1 MQRVG
6 KRYLVFIETG
16 TAVEDGGV
24 YPERNTE
31 MPIGPD
37 EKTSA
42 NKTAILAIILISYVM
57 IVLDI
62 SIVLT
67 GLPRIHAEL
76 GFSDAGLAWVS
87 TAYTL
92 TFGGCL
98 LLGARAGDIFGRRRM
113 FLVGLTIFSLASLV
127 IGVSQTPAVMI
138 AARALQ
144 GLGSAILAPSTLA
157 LLQTNFEPGPE
168 RTRAVSYYAA
178 AAGVSAAFGLVVG
191 GLLADWLS
199 WRVGFFI
206 NLPVGIAMMVAAK
219 RYVRETEK
227 TPGTFDIAG
236 AIISTLGIVALV
248 YGVIRSASTGWSDV
262 MTLACIGLGIVML
275 VLFAVVES
283 RASQPIMPLALFA
296 DRERSAAY
304 AARAL
309 FLGANVGF
317 YFFVAQFLQSVVGLS
332 SSEAG
337 FAFLPTTVVNFIVA
351 MSAPRLIGRYG
362 AGKVLVASVVTGLIG
377 MIWLSF
383 AMEQAS
389 LAALVPMML
398 IGAGQ
403 GGALGPL
410 TASGIVRVPT
420 ERAGAASGVVN
431 VAHQLGSSLG
441 LGVLVAVAALGSQ
454 GLEGTELLA
463 RRASVAM
470 ETGSALI
477 ALTLILAVLFMARP
491 RSLPETTSTT
501 A

>member
-1 MQRVG
+1 M
-6 KRYLVFIETG
+6 
-16 TAVEDGGV
+16 EDGGV

-31 MPIGPD
+31 MPIRPD
-37 EKTSA
+37 ATA
-42 NKTAILAIILISYVM
+42 PNKTAILAIILVSYVM

-98 LLGARAGDIFGRRRM
+98 LLGARAGDIFGRRRV

-178 AAGVSAAFGLVVG
+178 AAGVSAAFGLVIG

-206 NLPVGIAMMVAAK
+206 NMPIGLAMMLAAK
-219 RYVRETEK
+219 RYVLDTER

-236 AIISTLGIVALV
+236 AFISTLGIVALV
-248 YGVIRSASTGWSDV
+248 YGVIRSASTGWSDLL
-262 MTLACIGLGIVML
+262 TLACVGSGIVML
-275 VLFAVVES
+275 ILFAFVES
-283 RASQPIMPLALFA
+283 RASQPIMPLSLFA
-296 DRERSAAY
+296 DRERAAAY

-337 FAFLPTTVVNFIVA
+337 IAFLPTTVVNFIVA

-362 AGKVLVASVVTGLIG
+362 AGRVLVTSVVTGLIG

-383 AMEQAS
+383 AMQQAS
-389 LAALVPMML
+389 LAALIVPMML

-410 TASGIVRVPT
+410 TASGIVRVPS

-441 LGVLVAVAALGSQ
+441 LGVLVAVAAIGSQ
-454 GLEGTELLA
+454 GLQGTALLA
-463 RRASVAM
+463 SRASVAM
-470 ETGSALI
+470 ETGSVLI
-477 ALTLILAVLFMARP
+477 AMTLILAVMFMARP
-491 RSLPETTSTT
+491 RARLEKASTT

>member
-1 MQRVG
+1 MP
-6 KRYLVFIETG
+6 TG
-16 TAVEDGGV
+16 PHA
-24 YPERNTE
+24 N
-31 MPIGPD
+31 ISPD
-37 EKTSA
+37 
-42 NKTAILAIILISYVM
+42 KTAILAIILISYVM

-76 GFSDAGLAWVS
+76 GFRDAGLAWVS

-113 FLVGLTIFSLASLV
+113 FLVGLTIFSFASLV
-127 IGVSQTPAVMI
+127 IGMSQTPAVMI

-178 AAGVSAAFGLVVG
+178 AAGVSAAFGLVIG

-219 RYVRETEK
+219 RYVRETQK

-248 YGVIRSASTGWSDV
+248 YGVIRSASTGWTDV
-262 MTLACIGLGIVML
+262 MTGACIGLGLVML
-275 VLFAVVES
+275 ILFAVVES
-283 RASQPIMPLALFA
+283 RASQPIMPLSLFA

-332 SSEAG
+332 SSQAG
-337 FAFLPTTVVNFIVA
+337 IVFLPTTVMNFIIA
-351 MSAPRLIGRYG
+351 MSTPRLIGSYG
-362 AGKVLVASVVTGLIG
+362 AGRVLVTSVLTGLIG

-383 AMEQAS
+383 AMQQAS
-389 LAALVPMML
+389 LAALVIPMML

-410 TASGIVRVPT
+410 TASGIVRVPS

-454 GLEGTELLA
+454 GLRGTALLA
-463 RRASVAM
+463 RRASLAI

-477 ALTLILAVLFMARP
+477 ALTLILAVLFITRP
-491 RSLPETTSTT
+491 HSPPETTSTT

>member
-1 MQRVG
+1 
-6 KRYLVFIETG
+6 
-16 TAVEDGGV
+16 
-24 YPERNTE
+24 
-31 MPIGPD
+31 MPSNSHMN
-37 EKTSA
+37 KSV
-42 NKTAILAIILISYVM
+42 NKTAVLAIILISYVM

-76 GFSDAGLAWVS
+76 GFTDAGLAWVS

-98 LLGARAGDIFGRRRM
+98 LLGARAGDFFGRRRM

-127 IGVSQTPAVMI
+127 IGMSQTPAVMI

-144 GLGSAILAPSTLA
+144 GFGSAILAPSTLA

-178 AAGVSAAFGLVVG
+178 AAGVSAAFGLVIG

-206 NLPVGIAMMVAAK
+206 NLPIGIAMMVAAK
-219 RYVRETEK
+219 RYVRETEGI
-227 TPGTFDIAG
+227 PGTFDIAG
-236 AIISTLGIVALV
+236 AIISTVGIVALV
-248 YGVIRSASTGWSDV
+248 YGVIRSASSGWSDIV
-262 MTLACIGLGIVML
+262 TQTFVGFGIVML
-275 VLFAVVES
+275 ILFALIES
-283 RASQPIMPLALFA
+283 RASQPIMPLSLFA

-304 AARAL
+304 GARAL

-317 YFFVAQFLQSVVGLS
+317 YFFVAQYLQSVVGLS

-351 MSAPRLIGRYG
+351 MGAPRLIGRYG
-362 AGKVLVASVVTGLIG
+362 AGKVLVTSVMTGLIG
-377 MIWLSF
+377 MVWLSQ
-383 AMEQAS
+383 AMQGTS
-389 LAALVPMML
+389 LLTLVIPMIL

-410 TASGIVRVPT
+410 TASGIVRVPSD
-420 ERAGAASGVVN
+420 RAGAASGVVN

-441 LGVLVAVAALGSQ
+441 LGILVAVAAIGSSGLQ
-454 GLEGTELLA
+454 GNALLA

-470 ETGSALI
+470 ETGSIFI
-477 ALTLILAVLFMARP
+477 AGTLILAIVFVARP
-491 RSLPETTSTT
+491 IARLKNASTTS
-501 A
+501 

>member
-1 MQRVG
+1 MP
-6 KRYLVFIETG
+6 TG
-16 TAVEDGGV
+16 QHATT
-24 YPERNTE
+24 P
-31 MPIGPD
+31 P
-37 EKTSA
+37 

-113 FLVGLTIFSLASLV
+113 FLVGLTIFSLASLI

-178 AAGVSAAFGLVVG
+178 AAGVSAAFGLVIG

-199 WRVGFFI
+199 WRFGFFI

-262 MTLACIGLGIVML
+262 MTLAYVGLGIVML
-275 VLFAVVES
+275 VLFAVVEA
-283 RASQPIMPLALFA
+283 RASQPIMPLSLFA

-377 MIWLSF
+377 MIWLSL

-389 LAALVPMML
+389 LAALVIPMML

-410 TASGIVRVPT
+410 TASGIVRVPS

-441 LGVLVAVAALGSQ
+441 LGVLVAVAAFGSQ

-463 RRASVAM
+463 RRASLAM

-477 ALTLILAVLFMARP
+477 ALTLILAVVFVARP
-491 RSLPETTSTT
+491 RSRLEQASTT

>member
-1 MQRVG
+1 M
-6 KRYLVFIETG
+6 EH
-16 TAVEDGGV
+16 
-24 YPERNTE
+24 E
-31 MPIGPD
+31 MPTGPHAT
-37 EKTSA
+37 TSP
-42 NKTAILAIILISYVM
+42 NKTAILTIILISYVM

-76 GFSDAGLAWVS
+76 GFSDEGLAWVS

-178 AAGVSAAFGLVVG
+178 AAGVSAAFGLVIG

-219 RYVRETEK
+219 RYVRETER

-262 MTLACIGLGIVML
+262 MTLACVGLGIVML

-283 RASQPIMPLALFA
+283 RASQPIMPLSLFA

-317 YFFVAQFLQSVVGLS
+317 YFFAAQFLQSVVGLS

-337 FAFLPTTVVNFIVA
+337 FAFLPTTVVNFVVA

-362 AGKVLVASVVTGLIG
+362 AGS
-377 MIWLSF
+377 
-383 AMEQAS
+383 
-389 LAALVPMML
+389 
-398 IGAGQ
+398 
-403 GGALGPL
+403 GALGPL
-410 TASGIVRVPT
+410 TASGIVRVPSD
-420 ERAGAASGVVN
+420 RAGAASGVVN

-454 GLEGTELLA
+454 GLQGTELLA

-477 ALTLILAVLFMARP
+477 ALTLILAVVFMARP
-491 RSLPETTSTT
+491 RYRPDTTSTT